1 MNTITKII
9 QFLQRLF
16 IKPIARPT
24 NGETTKINW
33 IYYYRPPL
41 Y

>member
-9 QFLQRLF
+9 QFLQQLF
-16 IKPIARPT
+16 IKPNIPTT
-24 NGETTKINW
+24 NGETKINW

>member
-16 IKPIARPT
+16 IKPTARPT
-24 NGETTKINW
+24 NGETKINW

>member
-16 IKPIARPT
+16 KPTARPT
-24 NGETTKINW
+24 NGEKTKINW
-33 IYYYRPPL
+33 LYYYRPPL